1 LYSNQLRKI
10 DKLDANLALRELHL
24 QDNEIRRVENV
35 SRLVNLQILSLS
47 GNPLESLDALAE
59 V

>member
-1 LYSNQLRKI
+1 
-10 DKLDANLALRELHL
+10 LRELHL